1 MSIGGG
7 GLTEWSESQHNARIA
22 STASSLSALKNLK
35 REIPQPGKRTAA
47 HLEVCSDIM
56 QHRNPIP
63 SANLFLTAPSS
74 ILQKRPHMPAVQRRH
89 DLMCGLKV

>member
-35 REIPQPGKRTAA
+35 REIPQPGKYIVSDIRAF
-47 HLEVCSDIM
+47 SDIM
-56 QHRNPIP
+56 QRRNLIP
-63 SANLFLTAPSS
+63 SASRFPNALSS
-74 ILQKRPHMPAVQRRH
+74 IRRNQPHMPLAQRLH
-89 DLMCGLKV
+89 DQM